1 MNRVQE
7 ILIGNLKLHRK
18 RLGLTQEQLAERCD
32 LTPKYI
38 TSLEIGRRFPSSDT
52 LLALSRALGIRP
64 YQLFL
69 EDGDVEAFDREELLA
84 RYSEELKRAIVGLLD
99 MRPKRPGK
107 KQALTSDA
115 RGPTKLQPP

>member
-38 TSLEIGRRFPSSDT
+38 TSLEIGRRFPSSET
-52 LLALSRALGIRP
+52 ILQLARALGIKP

-69 EDGDVEAFDREELLA
+69 EDGDIEAFDREELLL
-84 RYSEELKRAIVGLLD
+84 RYSEELKEGFAALVDAKCHEKL
-99 MRPKRPGK
+99 KRK
-107 KQALTSDA
+107 K
-115 RGPTKLQPP
+115 R